1 MFGIFQNEGVLFLS
15 ISQLKQAGAR
25 AGVCRGERALEGNV
39 SKISFNCLGFLYRKL
54 CVTIII
60 NYYHVSV
67 EKRGVLLPYQTL
79 NINNLVS

>member
-1 MFGIFQNEGVLFLS
+1 MFSIFQNEGVLFLS

-25 AGVCRGERALEGNV
+25 AGVCRGGPALKGNV
-39 SKISFNCLGFLYRKL
+39 CKILFNCLGFLNRKF
-54 CVTIII
+54 CVTIKI

-67 EKRGVLLPYQTL
+67 EKRGVLFPYQTL